1 MAGLHNVTA
10 DGILGF
16 KLLSNQ
22 LDELAIDSKM
32 KINLRKD
39 IDAGKRY
46 LKIGYAQ
53 HCSVNTSVNTHCISH
68 ALSSKDDKDFKL
80 NIHHSHDER
89 CTSCTKTLVTL
100 EKVCYLTE
108 QLPQSEKKEDILYDI
123 MQATQY
129 ILRWTK
135 HIIRGV
141 QQEKA
146 KMFAMENID
155 MNTGLWI
162 SDWAQKILPLQ
173 YRERQKEYFGE
184 KGMSLHVD
192 VLLMKNEN
200 GELMKQTYF
209 SALGRCSQDVVYIR
223 KCY

>member
-1 MAGLHNVTA
+1 MAGLDNVIA
-10 DGILGF
+10 DRILGF

-68 ALSSKDDKDFKL
+68 ALSKDDKDFKL
-80 NIHHSHDER
+80 NIHHSHER
-89 CTSCTKTLVTL
+89 CTSCTKTLATL
-100 EKVCYLTE
+100 EKVWYLTE
-108 QLPQSEKKEDILYDI
+108 QLPQSEKKEDVLFDI

-129 ILRWTK
+129 ILTWMK
-135 HIIRGV
+135 HIRGV

-173 YRERQKEYFGE
+173 YRERQKEYFGK
-184 KGMSLHVD
+184 KGVPTCGCSVD
-192 VLLMKNEN
+192 E
-200 GELMKQTYF
+200 E
-209 SALGRCSQDVVYIR
+209 
-223 KCY
+223 